1 MVIQTILGSN
11 KVLIILT
18 EEICPPIHSI
28 VVVTSPIGDHA
39 PPAFAPITIM
49 PQKNSLIFLSG
60 TSFLVRDTI
69 KIAVVRLSSSAERKK
84 VTQHITHNKVFGFF
98 VVIRSVITLNP

>member
-1 MVIQTILGSN
+1 
-11 KVLIILT
+11 
-18 EEICPPIHSI
+18 
-28 VVVTSPIGDHA
+28 
-39 PPAFAPITIM
+39 M

-69 KIAVVRLSSSAERKK
+69 TIAVVRLSSNAERKK

-98 VVIRSVITLNP
+98 VGNSIRDYTESMISIDKFDDGHGTHQKKKNCGYFAQMLCQLLPICSTEEGSITA